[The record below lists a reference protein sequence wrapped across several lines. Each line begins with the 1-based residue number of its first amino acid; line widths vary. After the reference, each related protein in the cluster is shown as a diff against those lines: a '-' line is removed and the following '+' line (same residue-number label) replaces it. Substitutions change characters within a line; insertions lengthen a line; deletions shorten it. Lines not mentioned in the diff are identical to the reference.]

1 MIQTPLSPAPEVPV
15 PTKKTSTKSRSRAAK
30 KISVRDLAPKKKK
43 GAVKGG
49 GEHTA
54 ISYSKIG
61 AEIKPR

>member
-30 KISVRDLAPKKKK
+30 KISVRDLVPKKKK

-49 GEHTA
+49 L
-54 ISYSKIG
+54 SYSKIHPPYKSG
-61 AEIKPR
+61 